1 MNKTINVKYIKNDNK
16 TIDNKYLKWPQNYE
30 DFIADI
36 IRNFNL
42 NSGKPNIILK
52 LITEDNDT
60 FDISSQEELE
70 PYLSGNDIKEFK
82 FFLEEEKIINN
93 LDDDLDLEKVF
104 ENQFKIDEINI
115 DNIFKDIFDEQ
126 GYVEKIN
133 TEKNKF
139 KETFRKNLELNLND
153 IINKKQKDIEN
164 EINLKL
170 SSLSNSFTKEQKNM
184 KNIMYDIKD
193 EIVKVKE
200 ETFNMSLAIKD
211 LCEII
216 QKMQK
221 HIDMLENKGKLNI
234 KLDKERID
242 KIIDIKDTKFFNIDD
257 IKIKNIG
264 NFSYRNLCFII
275 DENNSSNEIRFF
287 GNSKYDKKHDFTM
300 NGEFK
305 KNDIQNTTISL
316 NIKNP
321 QPEKTYTLILYIRE
335 KGKEENLSKPLT
347 ILVKINKFEDSIQKK
362 QIIVKQIYEELI
374 KEFPNY
380 NNLINKE
387 EILNRVINNSFNI
400 EEYKKSINEQIKKI
414 EKKQIDEKA
423 EQIYNQLDFKNFD
436 IDKNEIIALII
447 ELKFDKE
454 KIQNIINEKIKKNE
468 IEKAEIIYEKL
479 SQLEDV
485 DISKYDKNEVI
496 GKIIEVNFNIE
507 KLRDIYRKEIKNVD
521 ERADKIYKEVD
532 EEYGVSSFMDEQVV
546 KDKIKELNYNKE
558 LICQWIEEQL
568 LNNS

>member
-82 FFLEEEKIINN
+82 FFLEEEKVINN
-93 LDDDLDLEKVF
+93 LDDDFDLEKVF

-139 KETFRKNLELNLND
+139 KETFRKNLELNIND

-200 ETFNMSLAIKD
+200 ETFDMLLALKD

-257 IKIKNIG
+257 IKIKNVG

-305 KNDIQNTTISL
+305 KNDIQNVTISL

-347 ILVKINKFEDSIQKK
+347 ILVKINKFEDPIQKK
-362 QIIVKQIYEELI
+362 QIIAKQIYEELI

-380 NNLINKE
+380 YNLINKE
-387 EILNRVINNSFNI
+387 EIFNRVINNSFNI

-479 SQLEDV
+479 SQLEDI
-485 DISKYDKNEVI
+485 DISKYNKNEVI

-546 KDKIKELNYNKE
+546 KAKIKELNYNKE